1 MEEHGVISGG
11 FTPIPRSDLKIGGG
25 GDELDERE
33 ELNKIQPVTPTLNSG
48 ITGHASKDIEIANE
62 MSHVGEVSEGVVKEG
77 NNNKT
82 QLVSQEVKL
91 SSSKLGLNTDAD
103 CDKRALLKRCDT
115 ADAVSTCL
123 SDDLSSVSSS
133 RRHNTKSSSMD
144 VYSECGSSNVP
155 VGESDP
161 MKVWKEMKQNG
172 FLSNPNGGISTTSS
186 SCLVSSSHGG
196 IPAPRK
202 RGRKSKNN
210 NDAAMLKKRKIEIA
224 RKEEVDRFARLA
236 APSGL
241 LNELNPGIINHVRNK
256 KQVLSIIENI
266 VKSERDAG
274 NFYHSTMRHSNS
286 AVGSSRKNL
295 EDVNTD
301 TSRFDFNQGFKYG
314 MPKDKYSMRYYDKK
328 CAHDEFSEEN
338 NTAGSRFLVAGKFSE
353 NASSLSSQDAS
364 DLNSASVLTV
374 NAATVASQWLEL
386 LHQDLKGRVSAL
398 RRSKKRVRAVVTTE
412 LPFLIMKEFPSDQ
425 ENDPTL
431 LLDGASRASTV
442 DIHKNRWLTL
452 FNQLEHKLSEEES
465 QLESWLNQVRNLQ
478 SHCDQGLQH
487 LSLSSGQ
494 NFLQLG
500 MPLDSR
506 AANSLISDKD
516 LFIKAAAA
524 SIFSTCNF
532 LEENIACT

>member
-1 MEEHGVISGG
+1 MEEDHVVSKG
-11 FTPIPRSDLKIGGG
+11 FTSIPRSDLKIGG
-25 GDELDERE
+25 DELDERD
-33 ELNKIQPVTPTLNSG
+33 ELSKIQPVTPILNAG
-48 ITGHASKDIEIANE
+48 NTAHASKDIEKAAN
-62 MSHVGEVSEGVVKEG
+62 EVSESVVKEG
-77 NNNKT
+77 KSNVT
-82 QLVSQEVKL
+82 ELLSQEVVKP
-91 SSSKLGLNTDAD
+91 SCSSKLGLNTTDVN
-103 CDKRALLKRCDT
+103 CDDNKRALLLKRCDN
-115 ADAVSTCL
+115 ADCL
-123 SDDLSSVSSS
+123 NEDLSSVTSS
-133 RRHNTKSSSMD
+133 RRQDNNKTSSMD

-155 VGESDP
+155 VTERDP

-172 FLSNPNGGISTTSS
+172 FLSYPHGGISTTSS

-202 RGRKSKNN
+202 RGRKSKIN

-301 TSRFDFNQGFKYG
+301 VSRFDFYQGFKYA
-314 MPKDKYSMRYYDKK
+314 MPKDNYSMRYYDEK
-328 CAHDEFSEEN
+328 CANDDFSEEN
-338 NTAGSRFLVAGKFSE
+338 NTVASRFQVAGKFSD
-353 NASSLSSQDAS
+353 NASSLLSEDAS

-374 NAATVASQWLEL
+374 KAATVASQWLEL
-386 LHQDLKGRVSAL
+386 LHQDIKGRVSAL
-398 RRSKKRVRAVVTTE
+398 RRSKKRVRAVVMTE

-425 ENDPTL
+425 ENDPNL
-431 LLDGASRASTV
+431 LLDGASRASTI
-442 DIHKNRWLTL
+442 DIHKTRWVTL
-452 FNQLEHKLSEEES
+452 FNQLEHKLSQEES
-465 QLESWLNQVRNLQ
+465 QLESWLNQVRALQ
-478 SHCDQGLQH
+478 SYCDQGLQH

-506 AANSLISDKD
+506 TANSLISDKD
-516 LFIKAAAA
+516 LVIKAAAA
-524 SIFSTCNF
+524 SIFSTCSF

>member
-1 MEEHGVISGG
+1 MEEHDNVSGG
-11 FTPIPRSDLKIGGG
+11 VSSIPRSDLKIGG
-25 GDELDERE
+25 DELDERQ
-33 ELNKIQPVTPTLNSG
+33 ELSKIQPVTPTLNSG
-48 ITGHASKDIEIANE
+48 NTGHASKDIETANE
-62 MSHVGEVSEGVVKEG
+62 MSQVGKVSESFVKEG
-77 NNNKT
+77 MTNKT
-82 QLVSQEVKL
+82 ELLGQEVKS
-91 SSSKLGLNTDAD
+91 SSSKLVHNTDVD
-103 CDKRALLKRCDT
+103 SDKRALLKRCDN
-115 ADAVSTCL
+115 ADAVSSCL
-123 SDDLSSVSSS
+123 NDDLTSVCSS
-133 RRHNTKSSSMD
+133 RRHETCSSKD
-144 VYSECGSSNVP
+144 VNSECGSSNGP
-155 VGESDP
+155 VAKRDP
-161 MKVWKEMKQNG
+161 MKVWTEMKQNG
-172 FLSNPNGGISTTSS
+172 YLSNPNGGMSTTSS

-202 RGRKSKNN
+202 RGRKIKNN
-210 NDAAMLKKRKIEIA
+210 NDAAMAKKRKIEIA

-274 NFYHSTMRHSNS
+274 NFHHSTLRHSNS
-286 AVGSSRKNL
+286 AVGSPRKNL
-295 EDVNTD
+295 GDVNTNAFR
-301 TSRFDFNQGFKYG
+301 SDFNQGFKYA
-314 MPKDKYSMRYYDKK
+314 MPEDKYSMRYYDEK
-328 CAHDEFSEEN
+328 CADDEFSEEN
-338 NTAGSRFLVAGKFSE
+338 ITARSRFQVAGKFSE
-353 NASSLSSQDAS
+353 NASSLSSEDAS

-412 LPFLIMKEFPSDQ
+412 LPFLITKEFTPDQ

-442 DIHKNRWLTL
+442 DVHKTRWMTL
-452 FNQLEHKLSEEES
+452 FKQLEHKLSEEES
-465 QLESWLNQVRNLQ
+465 QLESWLNQVRYMQ

-506 AANSLISDKD
+506 AVNALISDKD
-516 LFIKAAAA
+516 LVIKAAAA
-524 SIFSTCNF
+524 SIFSTCSF
-532 LEENIACT
+532 LEENITCS